1 VKKGKLC
8 VAVPLIGPDQPPS
21 KGIQGEIE
29 QEILES
35 ENVTPEKFQLSF
47 MPEAT
52 AEGRVRAVLNPVRNL
67 LQEEIS
73 EDKENAGRQMM
84 KLGFTLNR
92 GSYATV
98 LLREFMKPRDLINAG
113 F

>member
-1 VKKGKLC
+1 MC
-8 VAVPLIGPDQPPS
+8 VAAPLIGPEQLPS
-21 KGIQGEIE
+21 KGLQGEIE
-29 QEILES
+29 QAILEA
-35 ENVTPEKFQLSF
+35 ENVTPEKFNIPF

-52 AEGRVRAVLNPVRNL
+52 AEGRVRAVLNPVWNL

-73 EDKENAGRQMM
+73 ADSENKDKQMM

-98 LLREFMKPRDLINAG
+98 VLREFMKPQDLIAAG
-113 F
+113 Y